1 MKALAMLEETSER
14 WHEPEAHRLNGELLL
29 SLPTVETGA
38 AESAFRKAIEVA
50 RGEQA
55 KWPELR
61 AARGLARLWTEQGKR
76 TEAHDLLAPIYAWF
90 TEGFHTPDMIEA
102 RMLLDELS

>member
-1 MKALAMLEETSER
+1 MIEETGER

-29 SLPTVETGA
+29 SLPTAETGV

-55 KWPELR
+55 KSPELR
-61 AARGLARLWTEQGKR
+61 AARDLARLWTEEASAPWPTASWRLSKLGSPRASTGR
-76 TEAHDLLAPIYAWF
+76 T
-90 TEGFHTPDMIEA
+90 
-102 RMLLDELS
+102 

>member
-1 MKALAMLEETSER
+1 MGLKVLAMIEETGER

-29 SLPTVETGA
+29 SLPTAETGV

-61 AARGLARLWTEQGKR
+61 AARGLSRLWTEEASASWPTTSWRLSKLGSPRASTPR
-76 TEAHDLLAPIYAWF
+76 T
-90 TEGFHTPDMIEA
+90 
-102 RMLLDELS
+102 